1 MRKVALHKS
10 WGSMCKII
18 DDIVQRERKETEKKA
33 NVDTALRMIDEGIFT
48 NEQIAKISNLP
59 LNEVEELVKGRSA

>member
-1 MRKVALHKS
+1 
-10 WGSMCKII
+10 MCKII

-48 NEQIAKISNLP
+48 NE
-59 LNEVEELVKGRSA
+59 RF

>member
-1 MRKVALHKS
+1 MS
-10 WGSMCKII
+10 KII

-59 LNEVEELVKGRSA
+59 LNEVEELIKERSA